1 MGASVGYHL
10 TGEEIPACAAP
21 PLDLAGFDGGLALAA
36 VATAARETT
45 DHESYQANRIVVAM
59 VPATRRHRRW
69 DECGEEEEPADCCH
83 MAAAQGIV
91 EVARHRAGD
100 TKTAAA
106 DHNPGTNRTHEAA
119 GTVARHHRRILSGLR
134 AAAEEAPDAAFFPPK
149 DATCRF
155 CRSSGFSAPHP

>member
-1 MGASVGYHL
+1 MGASVGHHL
-10 TGEEIPACAAP
+10 TGEETSACAEP

-36 VATAARETT
+36 VATAAMKTA
-45 DHESYQANRIVVAM
+45 DHESCQANQIVVAM

-83 MAAAQGIV
+83 VAAAQGIV
-91 EVARHRAGD
+91 EVARYGAGD
-100 TKTAAA
+100 MHTAVAA
-106 DHNPGTNRTHEAA
+106 HSPGTDRTHEAA
-119 GTVARHHRRILSGLR
+119 GTVARRHRRILSGLR
-134 AAAEEAPDAAFFPPK
+134 AADEEAPDAAYFPPK